1 MAQEHRISKTS
12 NWMPFIQ
19 KDSPMIDNPV
29 ELIVQLGS
37 FGLIAYLVVFY
48 TKKLSVVIDNNTTIL
63 IEVRNL
69 LEEMKKKN

>member
-1 MAQEHRISKTS
+1 
-12 NWMPFIQ
+12 
-19 KDSPMIDNPV
+19 MIDNPV

>member
-1 MAQEHRISKTS
+1 
-12 NWMPFIQ
+12 MPFIQ